1 MNEES
6 IIAIYPNTL
15 GFGYVILNDKGE
27 ILDYG
32 LTSIRPV
39 QNDKC
44 LTKIKEIVCYYQP
57 HILILEDYENSI
69 KSERIKE
76 LIKRINDCTLYD
88 MKIFKYTRE
97 QVKDTFEL
105 FGARNKY
112 EISKKISEAYPQLK
126 NKVPDKRKPWEPE
139 NYYQGI
145 FDALALVLTHQYLDD

>member
-1 MNEES
+1 MNEERM
-6 IIAIYPNTL
+6 IAIHPNTA
-15 GFGYVILNDKGE
+15 GFGYVILNEKGE

-32 LTSIRPV
+32 VVSIRPV

-44 LTKIKEIVCYYQP
+44 LARIKEIGCYYQP
-57 HILILEDYENSI
+57 KILILEDSKNSN

-76 LIKRINDCTLYD
+76 LIERICDSGKD
-88 MKIFKYTRE
+88 KIKIYQYSRE
-97 QVKDTFEL
+97 QIKDTFDL

-126 NKVPDKRKPWEPE
+126 SKLPDKRKPWEPE

-145 FDALALVLTHQYLDD
+145 FDALALVLTHHYLND